1 MDDDIFFRE
10 WAGRRAGES
19 RGLERAGLLAESL
32 GVRTPRIPVLGVV
45 GSKGKGTTA
54 TYASATLAA
63 AGLRVVTV
71 TGPSFRSN
79 RERVRVDGAAVTAA
93 DLAGLAA
100 RLAPAID
107 GLPPRGEHYLAPSG
121 LFTIAGIVHAHDIG
135 ADALVIEAGMGGA
148 SDELGLFAPTVVAIA
163 SVFGEHLGKL
173 GDTVPDIAREKAGV
187 AAAVTRAVLSL
198 PQTPEVAAAI
208 AETVAA
214 RTGGR
219 ISVTTVTPDGADGRR
234 ALPPDVTRNGD
245 GAPVAVRAGVLPA
258 GLSRQNGVLGRAA
271 GLRMLDVIGAPP
283 PAPDVLDATLA
294 GVRLPARLSWHR
306 VPGSRSEILVDSA
319 IERRG
324 VATALAAARERWGGV
339 DHVLVCLPDH
349 KDVDGAIAE
358 LAATPVT
365 YVRLPD
371 AHLRFRHPL
380 PDHWRVV
387 DAADL
392 TPAAVA
398 ALGGRVVAL
407 GTVYF
412 TGRVLDVIDAD
423 TERLFAPAR

>member
-10 WAGRRAGES
+10 WGERRAGES
-19 RGLERAGLLAESL
+19 RSLERAGLLAGAL
-32 GVRTPRIPVLGVV
+32 GVRAPRIPVLGVV

-63 AGLRVVTV
+63 AGLCVVTV

-79 RERVRVDGAAVTAA
+79 RERIRVDGAAVTA
-93 DLAGLAA
+93 DTLAGLAA
-100 RLAPAID
+100 RLASAIA
-107 GLPPRGEHYLAPSG
+107 GLPPRGAAYLAPSG
-121 LFTIAGIVHAHDIG
+121 LFTIAGIAHAHDIG

-148 SDELGLFAPTVVAIA
+148 SDELGLFAPTVAAIA

-187 AAAVTRAVLSL
+187 AAAGTRAVLSL

-219 ISVTTVTPDGADGRR
+219 ISVTTV
-234 ALPPDVTRNGD
+234 PPDD
-245 GAPVAVRAGVLPA
+245 APQAVRAGVLPA

-271 GLRMLDVIGAPP
+271 GLRTLDVIGAPP
-283 PAPDVLDATLA
+283 PAPDVLDAALA

-358 LAATPVT
+358 LAGTPVT

-392 TPAAVA
+392 TPAAIA
-398 ALGGRVVAL
+398 ALGTRLVAL